1 MMNSP
6 ERNTPLLEDRFARK
20 VAFRLSQTTNELPH
34 DISERLRAAR
44 VQALS
49 QRKVAQTQTAVSV
62 IPTGSSAALTWDAE
76 ETLGWWGRIGLILP
90 LVILV
95 VGLLAINSI
104 QDDRNAREVA
114 EVDSALLTDELP
126 PAAFAD
132 PGFVQFLKNTR
143 QATAIE

>member
-6 ERNTPLLEDRFARK
+6 ERNTARLEDRFAHK
-20 VAFRLSQTTNELPH
+20 VAFHLSQTTTELPH

-49 QRKVAQTQTAVSV
+49 QRKIAKVQTAVNIVS
-62 IPTGSSAALTWDAE
+62 TGTSAALTWDSE
-76 ETLGWWGRIGLILP
+76 ETLGWWGRLGMVLP
-90 LVILV
+90 LIALV

-104 QDDRNAREVA
+104 QNDKRAEEVA

-132 PGFVQFLKNTR
+132 PGFVQFLKSTR
-143 QATAIE
+143 QTPPVE